1 MKIAWD
7 QYALDARYTAEPHVL
22 EFAMRSETY
31 MESDSGKRAKESGVR
46 DRRYSIRY
54 PFAADA
60 EMLDLE
66 SGTRVSGVTSDLS
79 LGGCFLCARRTLE
92 AGARVRATLT
102 HEGQKV
108 KMLAVVRVVKPQ
120 VGVGLEF
127 LDIDPDSN
135 ATLLAW
141 IENLRKSR

>member
-66 SGTRVSGVTSDLS
+66 SRTRVSGVTSDLS
-79 LGGCFLCARRTLE
+79 LGGCFVCARRTLE

>member
-1 MKIAWD
+1 MKLALD

-22 EFAMRSETY
+22 EFAMRSDTY

-60 EMLDLE
+60 EMLELE

-79 LGGCFLCARRTLE
+79 LGGCFVCARRTLE
-92 AGARVRATLT
+92 TGVRVRATLT
-102 HEGQKV
+102 HQGQKV

-127 LDIDPDSN
+127 LDIDRDSN
-135 ATLLAW
+135 AALLAW

>member
-1 MKIAWD
+1 
-7 QYALDARYTAEPHVL
+7 
-22 EFAMRSETY
+22 
-31 MESDSGKRAKESGVR
+31 MESDGGKRPKESGVR
-46 DRRYSIRY
+46 NRRHSIRY
-54 PFAADA
+54 PFAAGV
-60 EMLDLE
+60 EMLELQ
-66 SGTRVSGVTSDLS
+66 SGSHVSGVTSDIS
-79 LGGCFLCARRTLE
+79 LGGCFVCTRRTLDVQ
-92 AGARVRATLT
+92 ARVRGTLT
-102 HEGQKV
+102 HEGQQV

>member
-60 EMLDLE
+60 EMLELE

-79 LGGCFLCARRTLE
+79 LGGCFVCTRRSLE
-92 AGARVRATLT
+92 VRARVRATLT
-102 HEGQKV
+102 RGGQEV
-108 KMLAVVRVVKPQ
+108 KILAVVRVVKPQ